1 MFTSDEHTQIVY
13 RNTQNGFIPGLPTL
27 SLYGAIA
34 GIAIAAAL
42 GVALKIQGSKLAT
55 VKAELALCAL
65 QHKQAL
71 AAIEKQNQAIV
82 ELEEAA
88 LKARRSARDA
98 LERTRKAQVG
108 VVKERDRLKALM
120 ASKQT
125 GPCPAGEA
133 VKKLRDGLK

>member
-125 GPCPAGEA
+125 GPCPAWPQA
-133 VKKLRDGLK
+133 